1 MEEKDLEIIKQA
13 WKTIHQGPP
22 SDIQLL
28 YDAYQRIPQEYKIK
42 YDVSTPVII
51 DALKRFF
58 DSKK

>member
-13 WKTIHQGPP
+13 WKNIHQGPP
-22 SDIQLL
+22 SDIELL
-28 YDAYQRIPQEYKIK
+28 YNAYKKIPDEYKIK